1 MIMELWIIQ
10 GVNFGLM
17 GLLGLPPSSQTWVAG
32 KSIIESDALPGKQP
46 MCEGFLVAM
55 FDYWRVLTIQR
66 DVFDFGMKKIG
77 ESLESI
83 SQTKECQLFAHCSI
97 RIAEHVQNW
106 Q

>member
-1 MIMELWIIQ
+1 MELWIIQ

-77 ESLESI
+77 ESLKRWLVVVVEDSSSFFPRESRGG
-83 SQTKECQLFAHCSI
+83 T
-97 RIAEHVQNW
+97 
-106 Q
+106 